1 MSQIFKVLFQTGNIN
16 ILVPCGI
23 VFGRYVQIKS
33 WFRPTLV
40 ENCGKVLKEHFVTG
54 ISWSSAKL
62 FMIQN
67 CIDNA
72 NGDLS
77 LTVEIT

>member
-40 ENCGKVLKEHFVTG
+40 EKLSKFIV
-54 ISWSSAKL
+54 AKY
-62 FMIQN
+62 
-67 CIDNA
+67 
-72 NGDLS
+72 
-77 LTVEIT
+77 